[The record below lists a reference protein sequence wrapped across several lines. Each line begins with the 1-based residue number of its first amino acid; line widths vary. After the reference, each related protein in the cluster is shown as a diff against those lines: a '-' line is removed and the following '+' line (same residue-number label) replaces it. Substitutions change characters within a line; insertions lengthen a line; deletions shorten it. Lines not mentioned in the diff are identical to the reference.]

1 MEKMSDYFISQSR
14 KESYE
19 LIKKYID
26 NSVPI
31 IVLTGES
38 GVGKSRF
45 IRQIDNFIG
54 DIRPIILDSFLENT
68 EQLLRNI
75 LKDLGVDRRGN
86 KKEMM
91 DEVAQIAVDLKAE
104 GKKLVI
110 IIDDISGITED
121 IIGEIIRLF
130 DYEFEGNKV
139 LTLIMVTNNQDFS
152 IYREWVSTYFKYLN
166 QAICY
171 LNPLT
176 KNETIQYFKYVCD
189 KNGLD
194 LEEFKDEDYHTVYE
208 YTEGIP
214 DRISKIAELLKSFGI
229 TGKITIKDVHS
240 IVKSANI
247 VKEKKKRNIK
257 TKPSYLLVAVLLA
270 VIGGAVFYIS
280 GKESKKIKDIKVI
293 SDNKSQ
299 SLEITDNKHD
309 KKDILKKI
317 DQDLASVDEKKL
329 ASKGNSEAKKSEVE
343 KKNCVILKA
352 NLKLRIEPDKHAE
365 YLMVIPKGTNL
376 VILEKYDGWVK
387 VNYKKKVGWIK
398 GEQAYIK
405 DVECQK

>member
-104 GKKLVI
+104 GKKFVI

-257 TKPSYLLVAVLLA
+257 TKPSYLLVAVVLA

-299 SLEITDNKHD
+299 
-309 KKDILKKI
+309 
-317 DQDLASVDEKKL
+317 
-329 ASKGNSEAKKSEVE
+329 
-343 KKNCVILKA
+343 
-352 NLKLRIEPDKHAE
+352 
-365 YLMVIPKGTNL
+365 
-376 VILEKYDGWVK
+376 
-387 VNYKKKVGWIK
+387 
-398 GEQAYIK
+398 
-405 DVECQK
+405 

>member
-1 MEKMSDYFISQSR
+1 MEKINDYFISQSR
-14 KESYE
+14 RESYE
-19 LIKKYID
+19 LMKKYID
-26 NSVPI
+26 NYVPI

-45 IRQIDNFIG
+45 IRKIDSFIG
-54 DIRPIILDSFLENT
+54 DIKPIILDSFFENT

-91 DEVAQIAVDLKAE
+91 DEIAQIGVDLKAD
-104 GKKLVI
+104 GKRLVI

-121 IIGEIIRLF
+121 IVGEIIRLF
-130 DYEFEGNKV
+130 DYEFEGDKV

-152 IYREWVSTYFKYLN
+152 IYREWAATYFKYLN

-176 KNETIQYFKYVCD
+176 KNETIQYFKYVCE
-189 KNGLD
+189 KND
-194 LEEFKDEDYHTVYE
+194 LELDEFKDEDYHIVYE

-247 VKEKKKRNIK
+247 VKEKKKRSIK
-257 TKPSYLLVAVLLA
+257 TKPTYLFVAVLLV
-270 VIGGAVFYIS
+270 VIGGLIVYIS
-280 GKESKKIKDIKVI
+280 GKESKKIEDVKVI
-293 SDNKSQ
+293 SDNRSQ
-299 SLEITDNKHD
+299 TLEVSDNKQE
-309 KKDILKKI
+309 KNDILKKI
-317 DQDLASVDEKKL
+317 DQDVASVDEKKL
-329 ASKGNSEAKKSEVE
+329 ASKENSEVRKQDVE
-343 KKNCVILKA
+343 KKNCVVLKA
-352 NLKLRIEPDKHAE
+352 NLKLRKEPDKNAE
-365 YLMVIPKGTNL
+365 YLMVIPKGTKL
-376 VILEKYDGWVK
+376 VMLEKNDGWVK

-398 GEQAYIK
+398 EEKAYIREA
-405 DVECQK
+405 ECQE

>member
-152 IYREWVSTYFKYLN
+152 LYREWVSTYFKYLN